1 MKFILTGDWHV
12 HNFQQ
17 YAKRLFVVWD
27 DKLNRYV
34 EDEDGDE
41 MNSRLK
47 DILDSI
53 CDMRDYAYD
62 NGIRNV
68 LFCGDMFHNRA
79 SLDVTALNALFTV
92 LKTFPDYGV
101 DLTAI
106 AGNHDDVDNSDVP
119 ETSLRVFGEF
129 ITVIET
135 PTIVIP
141 YADDDS
147 PDYRFPI
154 VAVPYSKS
162 KEQTVNAVKRLME
175 RLYKD
180 AHNVDWYTNPIL
192 IAHAGIDGGKV
203 GSGMF
208 SMRDIYSLG
217 DFMPDDFSFLA
228 FGHYHQP
235 QFLESNAVYCGS
247 ICQNDFGDELPDS
260 NNGFFV
266 LDTDTWKAEF
276 VESNSPR
283 FITIRSEDDLK
294 KYDEETLKKSH
305 VRIIAAQKDADTILA
320 SADFG
325 DGETRLEVSKAYEA
339 NARTQVS
346 IQQTA
351 ADAFMTYAKERNAD
365 EATIK
370 LGLSILSKAQ
380 KTA

>member
-1 MKFILTGDWHV
+1 MKFVLTGDWHV

-17 YAKRLFVVWD
+17 YAKRLLVGWD
-27 DKLNRYV
+27 EESCRYV
-34 EDEDGDE
+34 GDENGDE

-79 SLDVTALNALFTV
+79 TLDVTALNALFTV
-92 LKTFPDYGV
+92 LKTFPDYGIDV
-101 DLTAI
+101 TAI
-106 AGNHDDVDNSDVP
+106 AGNHDDVDNSENP
-119 ETSLRVFGEF
+119 ETSLRVFSEF

-135 PTIVIP
+135 PTVVIP
-141 YADDDS
+141 YEADGE
-147 PDYRFPI
+147 PNYRFPI
-154 VAVPYSKS
+154 LAVPYSKS
-162 KEQTVNAVKRLME
+162 KDRTLAAVQE
-175 RLYKD
+175 LYGRIDKHWKPGFYD
-180 AHNVDWYTNPIL
+180 SPIL

-208 SMRDIYSLG
+208 SMKDTYSLS
-217 DFMPDDFSFLA
+217 DFMPEKFSFLA

-235 QFLESNAVYCGS
+235 QFLAKNAVYCGS
-247 ICQNDFGDELPDS
+247 ICQNDFGDELPDF

-266 LDTDTWKAEF
+266 LDTDSMSATF
-276 VESNSPR
+276 VESQSPR

-294 KYDEETLKKSH
+294 TYDEETLKNAH

-339 NARTQVS
+339 NERTRVS
-346 IQQTA
+346 IMQTA
-351 ADAFMTYAKERNAD
+351 AEAFMTYAKERNAD
-365 EATIK
+365 EATVK
-370 LGLSILSKAQ
+370 LGLSFLAEAQ